1 MLYLLDTCICVAY
14 LRKGEAAKRVEGKIL
29 QHAFTEIKIPSIVV
43 AELLHGVY
51 KSRKRD
57 ENLRDVEQFISY
69 FDVISF
75 DTADAYTYGQIRSSL
90 ERKGLII
97 GDNDMLIAASAL
109 LRNATLVTNNTRE
122 FSRIDGLLLDD
133 WTL

>member
-1 MLYLLDTCICVAY
+1 MLN
-14 LRKGEAAKRVEGKIL
+14 K
-29 QHAFTEIKIPSIVV
+29 
-43 AELLHGVY
+43 
-51 KSRKRD
+51 
-57 ENLRDVEQFISY
+57 
-69 FDVISF
+69 ISF

>member
-1 MLYLLDTCICVAY
+1 MWYFLDTCICITY
-14 LRKGEAAKRVEGKIL
+14 LRGKNEDVLRKIESYNPS
-29 QHAFTEIKIPSIVV
+29 QIKIPVIVL
-43 AELLHGVY
+43 AELLHGAY
-51 KSRKRD
+51 KSQRTD
-57 ENLRDVEQFISY
+57 ENIRQIMDFLADFEIIPFEK
-69 FDVISF
+69 D
-75 DTADAYTYGQIRSSL
+75 DAYTYAQIRSSL

>member
-1 MLYLLDTCICVAY
+1 MWYFLDTCICITY
-14 LRKGEAAKRVEGKIL
+14 LRGKNEEVLRKIESYNPS
-29 QHAFTEIKIPSIVV
+29 QIKIPVIVL
-43 AELLHGVY
+43 AELLHGAY
-51 KSRKRD
+51 KSQMTD
-57 ENLRDVEQFISY
+57 ENIRQIMDFLADFEIIPFEK
-69 FDVISF
+69 D
-75 DTADAYTYGQIRSSL
+75 DAYTYGQIRSSL

-97 GDNDMLIAASAL
+97 GNNDMLIAASAL